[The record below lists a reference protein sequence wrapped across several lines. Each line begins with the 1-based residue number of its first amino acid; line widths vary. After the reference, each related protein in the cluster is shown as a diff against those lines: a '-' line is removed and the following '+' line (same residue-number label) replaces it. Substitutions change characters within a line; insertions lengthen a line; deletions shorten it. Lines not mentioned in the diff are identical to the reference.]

1 MKEEVKFR
9 EEIIKRCRAEMLG
22 PGSEDLGCDIEK
34 EVLSDSPL
42 ERYSL
47 GILFPKKTLY
57 DENDGDKNIRDENEE
72 INEEV
77 NEEDDDL
84 ESEVYRNRNFK
95 EEAKSLVN
103 SYSEDGIQEQ
113 ITMTNQPLPS
123 AMGLTF
129 FAKGC
134 IDNINLNI
142 SASIYRE
149 STYRDCMIAYKNK
162 EDIKKYNLDPFFYLD
177 NGFIKLKKNITKKDV
192 KELISGKSIEKNKE
206 LVSILYKLADLC
218 TVYRKNNGYLRN
230 PILKNKIVSIKLK
243 DNVNKVFID
252 EKCNVNLESGM
263 LQITVLKKE
272 YDEDIFSY
280 TVVLV
285 NQYEGE
291 KNYKKCFFQ
300 PEIKVSTENNNIKF
314 IEHSYM
320 NRKGN
325 GIINDEDLVYELL
338 YRNKKSYAVG
348 HGVAIGQDVNNKT
361 GKGIIY
367 TDFMPSFEVPQ
378 LEFNVEGLENSEDV
392 LSMFELS
399 DFSHRD
405 KDSKIS
411 LLHDFCKAYESWIRE
426 LEERCR
432 DIDKIFKKVAEKQI
446 YKCKNA
452 LNRMKK
458 GINILYENETV
469 YSAFLLMNKAM
480 LMQRAHSKLN
490 GGEFDRYPGD
500 KEFPKIDYLSI
511 ERKEASWR
519 AFQLAFILMNIE
531 GISDSSSLD
540 RDIVDLIWIPTGGG
554 KTEAYLGLTAFTI
567 FLRRLRDPENG
578 DGTTIIMRYTLRLLA
593 AQQFVRAS
601 ILICACE
608 KIRREF
614 KNYNLGKEEIS
625 IGLWVGDSPT
635 PNKNSKAKEL
645 YKKLTS
651 TVSSEYEL
659 EKLKRENNKF
669 QVLKCPWC
677 GTKLEVDY
685 VDGKKKGL
693 WGYEYNKRNIIFC
706 PERRCDFS
714 RKLPI
719 QVVDEELYK
728 NPPTLLFGTV
738 DKFASLP
745 WNGEVA
751 NLFGLDKKSKRKQP
765 ELIIQDEL
773 HLISGPLGS
782 MVGLYE
788 TAIDAMCSDICKE
801 NGVRPKIIASTA
813 TIKRAKEQCK
823 MLFNREVEQFPPSGI
838 NIEDSFFIKEIPIN
852 IKHGRKYVGIMPS
865 GKTPTTI
872 QIRLYT
878 SILEGI
884 KFIDASDEVIDKYW
898 TLVGYFNSI
907 RELGK
912 TSTLVV
918 DDIASNNIR
927 YMKRLLKGNDI
938 RYVGFPKEL
947 TSRIESTEIVKILKN
962 LENNYK
968 GNKEKNYNVIDVLL
982 ASNMISVG
990 VDVSRLNIMVITG
1003 QPKQTSE
1010 YIQASSRVGRKYPGI
1025 VFTLYNQSKTRD
1037 RSHYELFYSYHQTF
1051 YKYVEPTSITPFSDQ
1066 AREHGLHAV
1075 FISMVR
1081 HLLKL
1086 IDDEEANN
1094 FSCNIENLDKIKEF
1108 ILQRVKDIDRSGLK
1122 DTVSDTENEL
1132 EKIIEIW
1139 DNKVKTATSEDIV
1152 CYKSNK
1158 YNKNLLIPFLEVN
1171 ETNAFPTMQSLRNV
1185 DNEAKVDIIVLGDDK
1200 ND

>member
-1 MKEEVKFR
+1 MKNELMVR
-9 EEIIKRCRAEMLG
+9 EEIINRCKAEMLG

-34 EVLSDSPL
+34 EVISDSPL
-42 ERYSL
+42 ERYAI
-47 GILFPKKTLY
+47 GILFPKQSLY
-57 DENDGDKNIRDENEE
+57 DENECGNDTADENEGMDDSLE
-72 INEEV
+72 AEV
-77 NEEDDDL
+77 DNK
-84 ESEVYRNRNFK
+84 RNFK
-95 EEAKSLVN
+95 EEAKSSVN

-113 ITMTNQPLPS
+113 ITMTNQFLPS

-129 FAKGC
+129 FAKGN
-134 IDNINLNI
+134 IEKINLDI
-142 SASIYRE
+142 SAATYRE
-149 STYRDCMIAYKNK
+149 STFKDCMVLYNNV
-162 EDIKKYNLDPFFYLD
+162 EDIKEYNLESFVYIED
-177 NGFIKLKKNITKKDV
+177 GFIKLKKNITKKDV
-192 KELISGKSIEKNKE
+192 LDLVSGKPISEERKE
-206 LVSILYKLADLC
+206 LVAILYKLSDLC
-218 TVYRKNNGYLRN
+218 TVNKKNNGYTRN
-230 PILKNKIVSIKLK
+230 PFLKNKIVTVELK
-243 DNVNKVFID
+243 EDINRVFID
-252 EKCNVNLESGM
+252 ENCNINSEKGII
-263 LQITVLKKE
+263 QITVLKKE
-272 YDEDIFSY
+272 YGENIFSY

-285 NQYEGE
+285 NEYTGE

-300 PEIKVSTENNNIKF
+300 PEIKVSTENNNIDF

-320 NRKGN
+320 NRQGV
-325 GIINDEDLVYELL
+325 GIINNEDLVYELL

-348 HGVAIGQDVNNKT
+348 HGVATGQDVDYKT
-361 GKGIIY
+361 GKGSIY

-378 LEFNVEGLENSEDV
+378 LEFNIEGLQNSEEV

-399 DFSHRD
+399 DFSERD
-405 KDSKIS
+405 KESRIN
-411 LLHDFCKAYESWIRE
+411 LLYDFCKAYEAWINE
-426 LEERCR
+426 LEDRSKEVEE
-432 DIDKIFKKVAEKQI
+432 IFKSVAEEQVL
-446 YKCKNA
+446 KCKNA

-458 GINILYENETV
+458 GIDILYENETI
-469 YSAFLLMNKAM
+469 YNAFLLMNKAM

-500 KEFPKIDYLSI
+500 KEFSKIDYLSI
-511 ERKEASWR
+511 ERRDASWR
-519 AFQLAFILMNIE
+519 AFQLAFVLMNID
-531 GISDSSSLD
+531 GISDSNSMD

-567 FLRRLRDPENG
+567 FLRRLRDPKNG
-578 DGTTIIMRYTLRLLA
+578 DGTAIIMRYTLRLLA

-608 KIRREF
+608 KIRRES
-614 KNYNLGKEEIS
+614 KIYDLGKEEIS
-625 IGLWVGDSPT
+625 IGLWVGGSPT
-635 PNKNSKAKEL
+635 PNTNSKAKEL

-651 TVSSEYEL
+651 STSSEYEL
-659 EKLKRENNKF
+659 ENLKRENNKF

-685 VDGKKKGL
+685 VDGKKKGS

-728 NPPTLLFGTV
+728 NPPTFLFGTV
-738 DKFASLP
+738 DKFAALP
-745 WNGEVA
+745 WNGEVS
-751 NLFGLDKKSKRKQP
+751 NLFGLDKKSRRKQP

-782 MVGLYE
+782 MVALYE
-788 TAIDAMCSDICKE
+788 TAIDAMCSNVCNE
-801 NGVRPKIIASTA
+801 NGIRPKIIASTA

-838 NIEDSFFIKEIPIN
+838 NIEDSFFIKEIPVSV
-852 IKHGRKYVGIMPS
+852 KHGRKYVGIMPS
-865 GKTPTTI
+865 GKTPTTT

-878 SILEGI
+878 AILEGI
-884 KFIDASDEVIDKYW
+884 KFIDSTDEIIDKYW

-927 YMKRLLKGNDI
+927 YMKRLLKGNDM
-938 RYVGFPKEL
+938 RFVNFPKEL
-947 TSRIESTEIVKILKN
+947 TSRIESTEIIKILKN

-990 VDVSRLNIMVITG
+990 VDVSRLNVMVVTG

-1010 YIQASSRVGRKYPGI
+1010 YIQASSRVGRRYPGL
-1025 VFTLYNQSKTRD
+1025 VFILYNQSKTRD
-1037 RSHYELFYSYHQTF
+1037 RSHYEVFYPYHQTF
-1051 YKYVEPTSITPFSDQ
+1051 YKYVEPTSITPFSEQ
-1066 AREHGLHAV
+1066 ARERGLHAV

-1086 IDDEEANN
+1086 IDDEEAND
-1094 FSCNIENLDKIKEF
+1094 FSCNIEKLDCIKEF
-1108 ILQRVKDIDRSGLK
+1108 ILKRVEDIDRSELK
-1122 DTVSDTENEL
+1122 DTIIDTKNEL
-1132 EKIIEIW
+1132 EQVISIW
-1139 DNKVKTATSEDIV
+1139 DNKVKTATSEDKV
-1152 CYKSNK
+1152 CYKSKK

-1185 DNEAKVDIIVLGDDK
+1185 DNEAKVDIIELGDD
-1200 ND
+1200 NNE